1 MRLALK
7 ERIGSYWGHCGLI
20 PDRLALRSTSSLVFR
35 PANYIMDA
43 SHFSSF
49 IGVFIMSRNNNRNRR
64 KYTRNEKIFYVLS
77 ILIIVS
83 MVLGTV
89 AVSLGSSF

>member
-1 MRLALK
+1 
-7 ERIGSYWGHCGLI
+7 
-20 PDRLALRSTSSLVFR
+20 
-35 PANYIMDA
+35 
-43 SHFSSF
+43 
-49 IGVFIMSRNNNRNRR
+49 MSRNNNRNRR